1 LLNPVIMSNL
11 TVSGFR
17 MATQVS
23 ENWHN
28 IPSYPSIAE
37 LLGLLPHFSLEGAAG
52 HMKWLA
58 WALILA
64 VAIVTGYGVQQ
75 LWKQGCYLLITTI
88 LPYIL
93 GALVIVLMMD
103 YAYGY
108 YKHGVVTL
116 FAFLFAFSNGLVA
129 LWHTGGAWGRL
140 VPALCLG
147 TFLALDLLAVQALLV
162 ATPPRFVPPEIAS
175 LSAVKTLHKGQE
187 IIFIDER
194 DVSLQLWMSYFLW
207 GAPLSVPPA
216 FEPWGWWGFSSVFGR
231 GDAGRFYHPDAA
243 FTLSQWGEITR
254 PRPEPIWSNALY
266 TLHPEPPG
274 VVLERGWYELE
285 ERPAPV
291 RWMAGEGTLQLNGEG
306 LHGRS
311 VRLKMVLLPIVG
323 PLRFEVSL
331 RGTPVGSFTA
341 QDVSQPTVFVTTP
354 FAMDADAPVTIRSIE
369 GCFMPSRLFGSP
381 DHRCLSARFLEV
393 GLIEVD
399 Q

>member
-1 LLNPVIMSNL
+1 
-11 TVSGFR
+11 
-17 MATQVS
+17 
-23 ENWHN
+23 
-28 IPSYPSIAE
+28 
-37 LLGLLPHFSLEGAAG
+37 
-52 HMKWLA
+52 
-58 WALILA
+58 
-64 VAIVTGYGVQQ
+64 
-75 LWKQGCYLLITTI
+75 
-88 LPYIL
+88 
-93 GALVIVLMMD
+93 
-103 YAYGY
+103 
-108 YKHGVVTL
+108 
-116 FAFLFAFSNGLVA
+116 
-129 LWHTGGAWGRL
+129 
-140 VPALCLG
+140 
-147 TFLALDLLAVQALLV
+147 LV
-162 ATPPRFVPPEIAS
+162 ATPPRFVPPETAS

-285 ERPAPV
+285 ERSAPA

-331 RGTPVGSFTA
+331 RGTPVGSFIA

-393 GLIEVD
+393 GLIE
-399 Q
+399 QELRLSGEIE